1 MTFTWLKKEY
11 LITIIDAERILL
23 NLFEARVLETKM
35 NKPGLKGHIYGKKVK
50 MISWRSPS
58 HFADRMCFLDDD
70 RAGCVVQSIH

>member
-35 NKPGLKGHIYGKKVK
+35 NKPGLRRMTEAVLSNGWVTLGIFMGKK
-50 MISWRSPS
+50 
-58 HFADRMCFLDDD
+58 
-70 RAGCVVQSIH
+70 

>member
-35 NKPGLKGHIYGKKVK
+35 NKPGLKGHIYGKK
-50 MISWRSPS
+50 
-58 HFADRMCFLDDD
+58 
-70 RAGCVVQSIH
+70 